1 MNRRSILAAALFA
14 FAAPLASA
22 QDAYPT
28 RVVTMIVPF
37 PPGGV
42 ADLSARAVTP
52 ALEKVLK
59 QPVVIINRA
68 GAGGEI
74 GYEFVAKSKPDG
86 YTIMM
91 ALSSVTIAPESHRL
105 FERKPRYEM
114 SELAPIA
121 LLSADPTI
129 LVVRADSPYKTVKDF
144 VEAAKANPGKINYS
158 SSGVYGTLHVAM
170 EMLAHAAGVK
180 LWHVPYQGAGPA
192 IAALLGGQV
201 EALASGPS
209 AVIAQVKSGKFRALA
224 GWGAKRLAAMPELPT
239 FKELGL
245 DVEFYIWAGM
255 FAPAGTPEPVMKTLR
270 DAARQAA
277 NDPDFKATMDKL
289 STPIAYL
296 DAPEFAAFV
305 DRDAKMLAAALKR
318 IGRIEDKK

>member
-1 MNRRSILAAALFA
+1 MNHRNTFFAALLA
-14 FAAPLASA
+14 FVTSLASA
-22 QDAYPT
+22 QEVYPA
-28 RVVTMIVPF
+28 RAVTMIVPF

-59 QPVVIINRA
+59 QPVVAINRT

-74 GYEFVAKSKPDG
+74 GYQSVAKAKPDG
-86 YTIMM
+86 YTILM
-91 ALSSVTIAPESHRL
+91 ALSSVTIVPESHRL
-105 FERKPRYEM
+105 FERKPRYEIG
-114 SELAPIA
+114 ELTPIA

-129 LVVRADSPYKTVKDF
+129 LVVRSDSPYKTVKDF
-144 VEAAKANPGKINYS
+144 IEAAKTNPGKINYS
-158 SSGVYGTLHVAM
+158 SGGVYSALHVAM
-170 EMLAHAAGVK
+170 EMLAHATGVK

-192 IAALLGGQV
+192 ITALLGGQV
-201 EALASGPS
+201 EALASGPA
-209 AVIAQVKSGKFRALA
+209 AVVAHVKSGKLRALA
-224 GWGAKRLAAMPELPT
+224 GWGDKRIPAMPDLPT
-239 FKELGL
+239 FKELGI

-270 DAARQAA
+270 NAAQQATSDV
-277 NDPDFKATMDKL
+277 NFKMTMERL

-305 DRDAKMLAAALKR
+305 DRDAKMLAAALKK
-318 IGRIEDKK
+318 IGRIEDTR

>member
-1 MNRRSILAAALFA
+1 MRRILLAAALAIVPFA
-14 FAAPLASA
+14 HA
-22 QDAYPT
+22 QEAYPS
-28 RVVTMIVPF
+28 RPVTMIIPF

-42 ADLSARAVTP
+42 ADLTARAVAP
-52 ALEKVLK
+52 AMDRALR
-59 QPVVIINRA
+59 QPIVALNRT
-68 GAGGEI
+68 GAGGEV
-74 GYEFVAKSKPDG
+74 GYEAVAKARPDG
-86 YTIMM
+86 YTILM

-105 FERKPRYEM
+105 FDRQPKYEM
-114 SELAPIA
+114 SQLAPIA

-129 LVVRADSPYKTVKDF
+129 LVVRVESPYRSVKDF
-144 VEAAKANPGKINYS
+144 IDAAKASPGKINYS

-170 EMLAHAAGVK
+170 EMFAHAAGVK
-180 LWHVPYQGAGPA
+180 LFHVPYQGAGPA
-192 IAALLGGQV
+192 VTALLGGQV

-209 AVIAQVKSGKFRALA
+209 AVIAQIKGGKLRALA
-224 GWGAKRLAAMPELPT
+224 GWGDKRLASMPDLPT

-277 NDPDFKATMDKL
+277 NDPEFKATMDKL
-289 STPIAYL
+289 ATPITYL
-296 DAPEFAAFV
+296 DAPEFSAFV

-318 IGRIEDKK
+318 IGRIEDSK

>member
-1 MNRRSILAAALFA
+1 MKLFLLAATLA
-14 FAAPLASA
+14 FATIAHG
-22 QDAYPT
+22 QDVYPS
-28 RVVTMIVPF
+28 RPVTMIIPF

-42 ADLSARAVTP
+42 ADLTARAVSP
-52 ALEKVLK
+52 AMEKALR
-59 QPVVIINRA
+59 QPIVAVNRT
-68 GAGGEI
+68 GAGGEV
-74 GYEFVAKSKPDG
+74 GYEAAAKARPDG
-86 YTIMM
+86 YTLLM

-105 FERKPRYEM
+105 FDRQPKYEM
-114 SELAPIA
+114 NQLAPIA

-129 LVVRADSPYKTVKDF
+129 LVVRADSPYRSVRDF
-144 VEAAKANPGKINYS
+144 VAAAKANPGKINYS

-180 LWHVPYQGAGPA
+180 LFHVPYQGAGPA
-192 IAALLGGQV
+192 VTALLGGQV

-209 AVIAQVKSGKFRALA
+209 AVIAHIKSGKLRALA
-224 GWGAKRLAAMPELPT
+224 GWGDKRLAALPELPT
-239 FKELGL
+239 FKELGF

-255 FAPAGTPEPVMKTLR
+255 FAPAGTPEPAMKTLR

-277 NDPDFKATMDKL
+277 NDPDFKATMEKL
-289 STPIAYL
+289 ATPIAYL

-318 IGRIEDKK
+318 IGRIEDTK

>member
-1 MNRRSILAAALFA
+1 MKLFLLAATLA
-14 FAAPLASA
+14 FATIAHG
-22 QDAYPT
+22 QDVYPS
-28 RVVTMIVPF
+28 RPVTMIIPF

-42 ADLSARAVTP
+42 ADLTARAVAP
-52 ALEKVLK
+52 AMERALR
-59 QPVVIINRA
+59 QPIVAVNRT
-68 GAGGEI
+68 GAGGEV
-74 GYEFVAKSKPDG
+74 GYEAAAKARPDG
-86 YTIMM
+86 YTLLM

-105 FERKPRYEM
+105 FDRQPKYEM
-114 SELAPIA
+114 NQLAPIA

-129 LVVRADSPYKTVKDF
+129 LVVRADSPYRSVRDF

-180 LWHVPYQGAGPA
+180 LFHVPYQGAGPA
-192 IAALLGGQV
+192 VTALLGGQV

-209 AVIAQVKSGKFRALA
+209 AVIAHIKSGKLRALA
-224 GWGAKRLAAMPELPT
+224 GWGGKRLAALPELPT
-239 FKELGL
+239 FKELGF

-255 FAPAGTPEPVMKTLR
+255 FAPAGTPEPAMKTLR

-277 NDPDFKATMDKL
+277 NDPDFKTTMERL
-289 STPIAYL
+289 ATPIAYL

-318 IGRIEDKK
+318 IGRIEDTK

>member
-1 MNRRSILAAALFA
+1 VKLFLLAATLA
-14 FAAPLASA
+14 FATIAHG
-22 QDAYPT
+22 QDVYPSHP
-28 RVVTMIVPF
+28 VTMIIPF

-42 ADLSARAVTP
+42 ADLTARAVAP
-52 ALEKVLK
+52 AMERALR
-59 QPVVIINRA
+59 QPIVAVNRT
-68 GAGGEI
+68 GAGGEV
-74 GYEFVAKSKPDG
+74 GYEAAAKARPDG
-86 YTIMM
+86 YTLLM

-105 FERKPRYEM
+105 FDRQPKYEM
-114 SELAPIA
+114 NQLAPIA

-129 LVVRADSPYKTVKDF
+129 LVVRADSPYRSVRDF

-180 LWHVPYQGAGPA
+180 LFHVPYQGAGPA
-192 IAALLGGQV
+192 VTALLGGQV

-209 AVIAQVKSGKFRALA
+209 AVIAHIKSGKLRALA
-224 GWGAKRLAAMPELPT
+224 GWGGKRLAALPELPT
-239 FKELGL
+239 FKELGI

-255 FAPAGTPEPVMKTLR
+255 FAPAGTPEPAMKTLR

-277 NDPDFKATMDKL
+277 NDPDFKATMEKL
-289 STPIAYL
+289 ATPIAYL

-318 IGRIEDKK
+318 IGRIEDAK

>member
-1 MNRRSILAAALFA
+1 MKTCLLAAALALTPFA
-14 FAAPLASA
+14 HA
-22 QDAYPT
+22 QDAYPS
-28 RVVTMIVPF
+28 RPVTMIIPF

-42 ADLSARAVTP
+42 ADLTARAVAP
-52 ALEKVLK
+52 AMEKALK
-59 QPVVIINRA
+59 QSIVPVNRT
-68 GAGGEI
+68 GAGGEV
-74 GYEFVAKSKPDG
+74 GYEAAAKAKPDG
-86 YTIMM
+86 YTILM

-105 FERKPRYEM
+105 FNRQPKYEM
-114 SELAPIA
+114 NQLAPIA

-129 LVVRADSPYKTVKDF
+129 LVVRAESPYLSVKDF
-144 VEAAKANPGKINYS
+144 IDAAKANPATINYS

-180 LWHVPYQGAGPA
+180 LFHVPYQGAGPA
-192 IAALLGGQV
+192 ITALLGGQV

-209 AVIAQVKSGKFRALA
+209 AVIAHVKSGKFRALG
-224 GWGAKRLAAMPELPT
+224 GWGARRLAAMPDLPT
-239 FKELGL
+239 FRELGL

-255 FAPAGTPEPVMKTLR
+255 FAPATTPEPALKTLR

-277 NDPDFKATMDKL
+277 NDADFKATMDKL
-289 STPIAYL
+289 ATPIAYL

-318 IGRIEDKK
+318 IGRIEDRK

>member
-1 MNRRSILAAALFA
+1 VKLFLLAATLA
-14 FAAPLASA
+14 FATIAHG
-22 QDAYPT
+22 QDVYPS
-28 RVVTMIVPF
+28 RPVTMIIPF

-42 ADLSARAVTP
+42 ADLTARAVAP
-52 ALEKVLK
+52 AMERALR
-59 QPVVIINRA
+59 QPIVAVNRT
-68 GAGGEI
+68 GAGGEV
-74 GYEFVAKSKPDG
+74 GYEAAAKARPDG
-86 YTIMM
+86 YTLLM

-105 FERKPRYEM
+105 FDRQPKYEM
-114 SELAPIA
+114 NQLAPIA

-129 LVVRADSPYKTVKDF
+129 LVVRADSPYRSVRDF

-180 LWHVPYQGAGPA
+180 LFHVPYQGAGPA
-192 IAALLGGQV
+192 VTALLGGQV

-209 AVIAQVKSGKFRALA
+209 AVIAHIKSGKLRALA
-224 GWGAKRLAAMPELPT
+224 GWGGKRLAALPELPT
-239 FKELGL
+239 FKELGI

-255 FAPAGTPEPVMKTLR
+255 FAPAGTPEPAMKTLR
-270 DAARQAA
+270 EAARQAA
-277 NDPDFKATMDKL
+277 NDPDFKTTMERL
-289 STPIAYL
+289 ATPIAYL

-318 IGRIEDKK
+318 IGRIEDTK

>member
-1 MNRRSILAAALFA
+1 MRRILLAAALAITPFA
-14 FAAPLASA
+14 HA
-22 QDAYPT
+22 QEAYPS
-28 RVVTMIVPF
+28 RPVTMIIPF

-42 ADLSARAVTP
+42 ADLTARAVAP
-52 ALEKVLK
+52 AMEKALR
-59 QPVVIINRA
+59 QPIVPLNRT
-68 GAGGEI
+68 GAGGEV
-74 GYEFVAKSKPDG
+74 GYEAVAKARPDG
-86 YTIMM
+86 YTILM

-105 FERKPRYEM
+105 FDRQPKYEM
-114 SELAPIA
+114 NQLAPIA

-129 LVVRADSPYKTVKDF
+129 LVVRVESPYRSVKDF
-144 VEAAKANPGKINYS
+144 VDAAKAGPGKINYS

-170 EMLAHAAGVK
+170 EMFAHAAGVK
-180 LWHVPYQGAGPA
+180 LFHVPYQGAGPA
-192 IAALLGGQV
+192 ITALLGGQV

-209 AVIAQVKSGKFRALA
+209 AVIAQIKGGKLRALA
-224 GWGAKRLAAMPELPT
+224 GWGDKRLAALPDLPT

-277 NDPDFKATMDKL
+277 NDPEFKATMEKL
-289 STPIAYL
+289 ATPIAYL
-296 DAPEFAAFV
+296 DAPEFSAFV

>member
-1 MNRRSILAAALFA
+1 MKLFLLAATLA
-14 FAAPLASA
+14 FATIAHG
-22 QDAYPT
+22 QDVYPS
-28 RVVTMIVPF
+28 RPVTMIIPF

-42 ADLSARAVTP
+42 ADLTARAVAP
-52 ALEKVLK
+52 AMERALR
-59 QPVVIINRA
+59 QPIVAVNRT
-68 GAGGEI
+68 GAGGEV
-74 GYEFVAKSKPDG
+74 GYEAAAKARPDG
-86 YTIMM
+86 YTLLM

-105 FERKPRYEM
+105 FDRQPKYEM
-114 SELAPIA
+114 NQLAPIA

-129 LVVRADSPYKTVKDF
+129 LVVRADSPYRSVRDF

-180 LWHVPYQGAGPA
+180 LFHVPYQGAGPA
-192 IAALLGGQV
+192 VTALLGGQV

-209 AVIAQVKSGKFRALA
+209 AVIAHIKSGKLRALA
-224 GWGAKRLAAMPELPT
+224 GWGGKRLAALPELPT
-239 FKELGL
+239 FKELGI

-255 FAPAGTPEPVMKTLR
+255 FAPAGTPEPAMKTLR
-270 DAARQAA
+270 EAARQAA
-277 NDPDFKATMDKL
+277 NDPDFKTTMERL
-289 STPIAYL
+289 ATPIAYL

-318 IGRIEDKK
+318 IGRIEDTK

>member
-1 MNRRSILAAALFA
+1 LRGLVLAAALAITSFA
-14 FAAPLASA
+14 HA
-22 QDAYPT
+22 QEAYPS
-28 RVVTMIVPF
+28 RPVTIIIPF

-42 ADLSARAVTP
+42 ADLTARAVAP
-52 ALEKVLK
+52 AMERALR
-59 QPVVIINRA
+59 QPIVPLNRT
-68 GAGGEI
+68 GAGGEV
-74 GYEFVAKSKPDG
+74 GYEAVAKARPDG
-86 YTIMM
+86 YTILM

-105 FERKPRYEM
+105 FDRQPKYEM
-114 SELAPIA
+114 NQLAPIA

-129 LVVRADSPYKTVKDF
+129 LVVRVESPYRSVKDF
-144 VEAAKANPGKINYS
+144 VDAAKRNPGKINYS

-170 EMLAHAAGVK
+170 EMFAHAAGVK
-180 LWHVPYQGAGPA
+180 LFHVPYQGAGPA
-192 IAALLGGQV
+192 ITALLGGQV

-209 AVIAQVKSGKFRALA
+209 AVIAQIKGGKLRALA
-224 GWGAKRLAAMPELPT
+224 GWGDKRLAALPDLPT

-255 FAPAGTPEPVMKTLR
+255 FASAGTPEPVMKTLR

-277 NDPDFKATMDKL
+277 NDPEFKATMEKL
-289 STPIAYL
+289 ATPIAYL

>member
-1 MNRRSILAAALFA
+1 MKLFLLAATLA
-14 FAAPLASA
+14 FATIAHG
-22 QDAYPT
+22 QDVYPS
-28 RVVTMIVPF
+28 RPVTMIIPF

-42 ADLSARAVTP
+42 ADLTARAVAP
-52 ALEKVLK
+52 AMERALR
-59 QPVVIINRA
+59 QPVVAVNRT
-68 GAGGEI
+68 GAGGEV
-74 GYEFVAKSKPDG
+74 GYEAAAKARPDG
-86 YTIMM
+86 YTLLM

-105 FERKPRYEM
+105 FDRQPKYEM
-114 SELAPIA
+114 NQLAPIA

-129 LVVRADSPYKTVKDF
+129 LVVRADSPYRSVRDF

-180 LWHVPYQGAGPA
+180 LFHVPYQGAGPA
-192 IAALLGGQV
+192 VTALLGGQV

-209 AVIAQVKSGKFRALA
+209 AVIAHIKSGKLRALA
-224 GWGAKRLAAMPELPT
+224 GWGGKRLAALPELPT
-239 FKELGL
+239 FKELGF

-255 FAPAGTPEPVMKTLR
+255 FAPAGIPEPAMKTLR
-270 DAARQAA
+270 EAARQAA
-277 NDPDFKATMDKL
+277 NDPDFKTTMERL
-289 STPIAYL
+289 ATPIAYL

-318 IGRIEDKK
+318 IGRIEDTK